1 MVETRRTTSRIRA
14 RTYFHTN
21 HHHIKQQQQS
31 TMMIGSDMANSLLI
45 LFIVALFSNAKS
57 FSISSDSRLSTRREV
72 PSFRCV
78 KAFETKKTMS
88 SRTDRPARR
97 GSGGVVACCAA
108 RQQPSSSSGGSSGG
122 GGMIAI
128 NGDSSH
134 LSSLATPEMDHPQ
147 ANKEQLVESLP
158 AAALAAAAGAAGGA
172 IAPAPALSFRKF
184 LTMQERRVVITI
196 RYADNAGWKPYYL
209 TATKKIKA
217 RHPDVLLERRVLPSS
232 FQQQQG
238 ADGAGE
244 VFEIAVDGKVIIGNQ
259 AKITPTRIVYC
270 NMVELDLAIARARR
284 RHRPITTY
292 GIVSST
298 SDNNSSPNTKPPNS
312 NHKR

>member
-1 MVETRRTTSRIRA
+1 
-14 RTYFHTN
+14 
-21 HHHIKQQQQS
+21 
-31 TMMIGSDMANSLLI
+31 MIGSDMATNSLLI
-45 LFIVALFSNAKS
+45 LCIVALFSNANS
-57 FSISSDSRLSTRREV
+57 FSISPDSRLSTRRAV
-72 PSFRCV
+72 PPFQCV
-78 KAFETKKTMS
+78 KAFETTTTS
-88 SRTDRPARR
+88 SRRRSSTTDRPRR
-97 GSGGVVACCAA
+97 GGGGVVACSAE
-108 RQQPSSSSGGSSGG
+108 RQQPSSSGSG
-122 GGMIAI
+122 GGMIVV
-128 NGDSSH
+128 NGDSH
-134 LSSLATPEMDHPQ
+134 LSSLATAEMDHLH
-147 ANKEQLVESLP
+147 ANKEQPVESVP
-158 AAALAAAAGAAGGA
+158 GALAAANGAGGA

-292 GIVSST
+292 GIVSS
-298 SDNNSSPNTKPPNS
+298 SNDSNNSSPNTKPS
-312 NHKR
+312 NNNNKR